1 MKVLIFDESQKIIK
15 FNRKLEK
22 ALDVK
27 VMVKN
32 NEVTIDGN
40 PEDEYIAEK
49 VIDAISFGFPL
60 EVALLVKKEDFL
72 FEILSIK
79 DHTHRKDLGVIRARI
94 IGRKGRTLG
103 TLNNLTECHFEIKN
117 NEIGIIGSP
126 EYIENAQKAV
136 ISIIQGSKQA
146 NVYGYLEKHHV
157 EPILDLGLKEPK
169 KGKKRNA
176 KKSKD

>member
-157 EPILDLGLKEPK
+157 EPILDLGLKEQK
-169 KGKKRNA
+169 KGKKRSA
-176 KKSKD
+176 KKSKE

>member
-1 MKVLIFDESQKIIK
+1 MKTILSDEPQKIIK

-32 NEVTIDGN
+32 NEVTIDGS

-49 VIDAISFGFPL
+49 VIDAVSFGFPL
-60 EVALLVKKEDFL
+60 EIALLIKKEDFL
-72 FEILSIK
+72 FETLSIK
-79 DHTHRKDLGVIRARI
+79 DYTHRKDLERIRARI
-94 IGRKGRTLG
+94 IGREGRTLG
-103 TLNNLTECHFEIKN
+103 TLNNLTECYFEIKN
-117 NEIGIIGSP
+117 NEVGIIGSP
-126 EYIENAQKAV
+126 ELIENAQKAV
-136 ISIIQGSKQA
+136 ISLIQGSKQA

-169 KGKKRNA
+169 KTKK
-176 KKSKD
+176 KHKE